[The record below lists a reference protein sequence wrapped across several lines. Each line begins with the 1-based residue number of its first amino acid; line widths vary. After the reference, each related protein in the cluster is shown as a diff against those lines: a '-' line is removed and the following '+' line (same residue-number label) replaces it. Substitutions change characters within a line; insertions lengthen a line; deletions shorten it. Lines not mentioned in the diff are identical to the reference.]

1 MEPRHQRPR
10 RRNENQTRALAPP
23 FPSTVNARGGKK
35 KSAPAPRAPPPLHP
49 VPAFGAGPACG
60 AQAQLRARS
69 RAVRSA
75 SPPAAVGAQWA
86 CPAPHVRVQSPA
98 ATLAPPLTPRAR
110 ARPPSQR
117 VRRDPL
123 RPAIKGA
130 SLSCRLG
137 AVEIN
142 EAEAKAGRADSC
154 ERASRTRSLG
164 QPA

>member
-1 MEPRHQRPR
+1 MPPR
-10 RRNENQTRALAPP
+10 RARLLHSTP
-23 FPSTVNARGGKK
+23 FPRSVLGLHVARRR
-35 KSAPAPRAPPPLHP
+35 SCAPAP
-49 VPAFGAGPACG
+49 
-60 AQAQLRARS
+60 S